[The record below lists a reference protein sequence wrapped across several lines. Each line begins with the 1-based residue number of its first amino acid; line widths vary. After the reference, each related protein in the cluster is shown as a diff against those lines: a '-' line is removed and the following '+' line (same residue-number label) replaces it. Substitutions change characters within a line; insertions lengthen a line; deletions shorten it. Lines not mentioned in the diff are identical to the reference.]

1 MASKNPSTPTS
12 IKIATLT
19 GAAKDDAFAVMEGTG
34 SYTLDVL
41 SNDPGAA
48 RLYSLAQISGIST
61 QQFPIET
68 SVVLASGASIEII
81 NGQLV
86 YTNPN
91 AQSLPAGEVFTDTFS
106 YTVRM
111 ANGALSQATTSV
123 SITGENDEASI
134 AGDNSGEVMEDG
146 DVMQASGTLT
156 VTDVDR
162 GENVF
167 AAVEESALQGQYGSF
182 TFDSSTGEW
191 SYTLDNDSA
200 VVQAL
205 NTGELVFDELTV
217 SSVDGTATET
227 IRVNVLG
234 QDEAPVQPEGET
246 GDSGA
251 IEHVINHGRN
261 NTNALDLIQNF
272 KDGDTLKVTG
282 QISYISSYE
291 TDLYQDNIMDT
302 VLRFVDTSGQQQT
315 AFEVG
320 LVGFT
325 GFDTS
330 MFV

>member
-1 MASKNPSTPTS
+1 MASGKNPSTPTS

-41 SNDPGAA
+41 ANDPGAA

-91 AQSLPAGEVFTDTFS
+91 AQSLPAGEVFIDTFS

-111 ANGALSQATTSV
+111 ANGALSQATASV

-146 DVMQASGTLT
+146 GVTQASGILI

-167 AAVEESALQGQYGSF
+167 ATVEESALQGQYGSF
-182 TFDSSTGEW
+182 TFNSNTGEW
-191 SYTLDNDSA
+191 TYTLNNDA
-200 VVQAL
+200 AAVQAL
-205 NTGELVFDELTV
+205 NTGDVVFDELTV
-217 SSVDGTATET
+217 SSLDGTATET

-234 QDEAPVQPEGET
+234 QDEATVQPEGE
-246 GDSGA
+246 GS

-272 KDGDTLKVTG
+272 KDGDTLKMTG
-282 QISYISSYE
+282 QISYVSYYE
-291 TDLYQDNIMDT
+291 TDLYQDNVMDT

-320 LVGFT
+320 LIGFT
-325 GFDTS
+325 GFETS
-330 MFV
+330 MLV